1 MTDVRTNH
9 PNGIPYIELTEEGR
23 KISFRK
29 ECLGNVKIFRKVNEE
44 DRKKLIQDTRTPFV
58 DTEKFPE
65 GTVLSYTIELDQD
78 GEKHEYQLEAR
89 L

>member
-9 PNGIPYIELTEEGR
+9 PIGIPYIELTEEGR

-44 DRKKLIQDTRTPFV
+44 DRKMLIQDTRTPFV
-58 DTEKFPE
+58 DTEDFPE